1 MNAAITVAAAT
12 CIAVIRHGRANPSSH
27 TTTTSESKKN
37 VPFKMDSKTK
47 GKM

>member
-1 MNAAITVAAAT
+1 MNAAITVAAAM
-12 CIAVIRHGRANPSSH
+12 CIAVIGHGRANPSSH
-27 TTTTSESKKN
+27 TTTTSESKKS